1 MDSASLEEDWYA
13 VLEVHGYASESDIK
27 QAFRRLALLC
37 HPDKNRGNEAASAVK
52 FVQVTIPPPLPKKK
66 KPKTHTLPLPIQ
78 EPFCP
83 PIFPCKKDELSLT
96 NRIPCWCLYVRRQNS
111 YEKRTTC

>member
-52 FVQVTIPPPLPKKK
+52 FVQVTMGPPPPPKKK
-66 KPKTHTLPLPIQ
+66 KKKTKNTHTSASHPRTFLSSNFPLQ
-78 EPFCP
+78 E
-83 PIFPCKKDELSLT
+83 
-96 NRIPCWCLYVRRQNS
+96 R
-111 YEKRTTC
+111 